1 MDQLKPAS
9 VLFIVYLVLI
19 ALVSFGTT
27 EASAGSAPSPPR
39 EGESQNESQSESM
52 NELYERA
59 KKEGGKLVLYI
70 ALSPRSEEIVVPAFK
85 KRFPEIQVNHID
97 ATSDKLVARA
107 VAEARG
113 GRVFGDIFG
122 GTPGYLAQMR
132 QQNLLAPLTIPEAA
146 AYPANLKGGDWV
158 ATDTQY
164 FIAGWNTS
172 LVKKGD
178 EPKQFEDFA
187 DPKWKGKLIAEPR
200 DFQLLMGLGKRKY
213 KSDEKAVALLK
224 RIAANQVEFHK
235 GHSQLAELLVAGQA
249 AACITCYSHH
259 FPPRIKKGAPVQA
272 LLSEGVGEVG
282 GSVTILRGAPNPAA
296 ALLWARWAVSE
307 EGQRAYAQAG
317 ETPAHP
323 NVEPAEKV
331 RPATTYMLTAD
342 EVKEFPKYEK
352 IWKEVFQLR

>member
-1 MDQLKPAS
+1 MKIHQSSLIYFVR
-9 VLFIVYLVLI
+9 VLAFCVLGLSYALAAI
-19 ALVSFGTT
+19 A
-27 EASAGSAPSPPR
+27 ASAAAPKR
-39 EGESQNESQSESM
+39 SESM
-52 NELYERA
+52 DELYEKA
-59 KKEGGKLVLYI
+59 KKEGGRLVLYI
-70 ALSPRSEEIVVPAFK
+70 ALSPRSEQVVVPAFK
-85 KRFPEIQVNHID
+85 KRFPGIQINHID

-107 VAEARG
+107 LAEARG
-113 GRVFGDIFG
+113 GRVIGDVFG

-132 QQNLLAPLTIPEAA
+132 EQNLLVTLSIPEAA
-146 AYPANLKGGDWV
+146 AYPSNLKGSDWV

-164 FIAGWNTS
+164 FIAGWNTN
-172 LVKKGD
+172 LVKKGE
-178 EPKQFEDFA
+178 EPKRLEDFA
-187 DPKWKGKLIAEPR
+187 DSRWKNRLIAEPR
-200 DFQLLMGLGKRKY
+200 DFQLLMGLAKRKY
-213 KSDEKAVALLK
+213 KSDEKAIELLK
-224 RIAANQVEFHK
+224 KIAANGVEFHK

-259 FPPRIKKGAPVQA
+259 FPPRIKKGAPLQA

-282 GSVTILRGAPNPAA
+282 GSVTILKGGPNPTA

-323 NVEPAEKV
+323 SVEPMEKT

-352 IWKEVFQLR
+352 LWKDIFQLR